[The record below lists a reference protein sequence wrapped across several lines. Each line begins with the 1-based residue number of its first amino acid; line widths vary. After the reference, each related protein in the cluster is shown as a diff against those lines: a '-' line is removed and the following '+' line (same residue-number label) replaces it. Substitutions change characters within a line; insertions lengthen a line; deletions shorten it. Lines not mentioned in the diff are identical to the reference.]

1 MEKKMSGT
9 LVSKV
14 LYEELRNF
22 LSTKRKKKCKIIDIS
37 IGDDFGGQMYAEMKK
52 KKVEAETGIPFESIH
67 YDNIELEELYAEIDR
82 INKDKTIYGVM
93 IQLPLP
99 KHLDEKMLIEL
110 IDDSKDADGFTSGN
124 LGKLMMGMDAPRACT
139 PHGIMSLLKFY
150 DIEIEGKDVLIINRS
165 TIVGK
170 PLAMMMLE
178 KNATVTIAH
187 SKTKNLKEKCL
198 AADIIITAIG
208 KAKFFDE
215 TWFNDTAVVVDVSI
229 NIDENGKLS
238 GDVDKECYDK
248 INMITPVPN
257 GVGRTTVLALVEQS
271 INNFLK

>member
-1 MEKKMSGT
+1 MILDAREFVNIKT
-9 LVSKV
+9 
-14 LYEELRNF
+14 EELKNKVKD
-22 LSTKRKKKCKIIDIS
+22 LSKKPKLVIIKIGNDAASAKYVDNKIKLCDSVGIESQIIHLDECVTNDDVATIINNLNTDITATS
-37 IGDDFGGQMYAEMKK
+37 I
-52 KKVEAETGIPFESIH
+52 
-67 YDNIELEELYAEIDR
+67 LL
-82 INKDKTIYGVM
+82 
-93 IQLPLP
+93 QLPLP